1 MTAAF
6 GNFTP
11 HENTDKQPDA
21 YITASQQLLPT
32 IVFETG
38 SSESCRAILEHKEAL
53 RVSGGPDV
61 VVIINWRPLA
71 GCRNESHRRGIPE
84 YL

>member
-1 MTAAF
+1 MTAAV

-21 YITASQQLLPT
+21 YITASQQLLST
-32 IVFETG
+32 IVFEIG
-38 SSESCRAILEHKEAL
+38 SSEGRRAILEHKEAL

-71 GCRNESHRRGIPE
+71 RCRNESHRRGIPE